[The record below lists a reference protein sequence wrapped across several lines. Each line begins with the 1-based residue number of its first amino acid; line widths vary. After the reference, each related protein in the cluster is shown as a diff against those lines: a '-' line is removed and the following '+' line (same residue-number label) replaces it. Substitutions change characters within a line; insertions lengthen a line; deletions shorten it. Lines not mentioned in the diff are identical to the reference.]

1 MSENKVQKMK
11 FRSRKCLNC
20 GKEVSEYDVF
30 TFEGRYE
37 DENGNVLGTHEVLKA
52 CCPNCGQPFR
62 VPELE
67 KKNSRKRSELSNK
80 LFNTL
85 SVKQICSLPRKYN
98 IPRKYFEIV
107 LGINESHIN
116 DDGEYTTWD
125 VWNGDSPNF
134 EEEVALSEVMASPSY
149 YIDLLNG
156 VKEQL
161 PKDVYEKSL
170 KRAEGLAKKENKK

>member
-11 FRSRKCLNC
+11 FESDICPEC
-20 GKEVSEYDVF
+20 ETEVTEYDVY
-30 TFEGRYE
+30 TLQGRYE
-37 DENGNVLGTHEVLKA
+37 DENGNVLGTHEILQA
-52 CCPNCGQPFR
+52 CCPNCGQPFYI
-62 VPELE
+62 PKLE
-67 KKNSRKRSELSNK
+67 KINSRKRSELSNK

-85 SVKQICSLPRKYN
+85 SVKQICSLPRRYN

-107 LGINESHIN
+107 MGIKESHKN

-125 VWNGDSPNF
+125 VWNGDSPNC
-134 EEEVALSEVMASPSY
+134 EEEVALSGVLESPKY

-156 VKEQL
+156 VKDQL

-170 KRAEGLAKKENKK
+170 KRAEELAKKEK